1 VATWAVRA
9 GAPGCLPGR
18 LDRAIGCLDQSLRI
32 CRESGNL
39 FGEAVAIS
47 NLGEA
52 YYRAG
57 APGAAI
63 KFYERSLVIH
73 REMRDRCREAETLWR
88 LGWVRDA
95 LGQPAQA
102 APAGTPPRR
111 SSKSWACHLQPR
123 RNFSGRRGGEDSGG
137 TRSVFRAA
145 LSGSGAEQ
153 CGTREAGAGR
163 IKNSGR

>member
-1 VATWAVRA
+1 M
-9 GAPGCLPGR
+9 
-18 LDRAIGCLDQSLRI
+18 
-32 CRESGNL
+32 
-39 FGEAVAIS
+39 AIS

-63 KFYERSLVIH
+63 KFCERSLVIH

-102 APAGTPPRR
+102 RSCWNAAKAIFKELGMPPPTE
-111 SSKSWACHLQPR
+111 KELQR
-123 RNFSGRRGGEDSGG
+123 
-137 TRSVFRAA
+137 TAWW
-145 LSGSGAEQ
+145 
-153 CGTREAGAGR
+153 
-163 IKNSGR
+163 